1 MKSIREEE
9 KPEVRPIQS
18 GPDKILINKDL
29 LPSRGRYYKGDL
41 YARKLSA
48 IEMKNLSKVRVETV
62 NPVFN
67 QIISSAISGIDLGDV
82 MINDKLWLIYFLR
95 SITYDDFPMKVVGT
109 CPSCGKSHVHEF
121 KLKDLDVI
129 YAPDEMP
136 SELELPNGDKVTVK
150 FPTIETEIEIS
161 RTKNNPAFVED
172 IDEETM
178 TIAAHITSIN
188 GESVGIYE
196 AYTYFARGKGSA
208 KDFSRLTNYLKKYA
222 FGARPST
229 TYTCSCGVE
238 VQVEVP
244 MTRDFFL
251 PEI

>member
-18 GPDKILINKDL
+18 GPDKILVNKDL
-29 LPSRGRYYKGDL
+29 LPSRGRYYKGEL

-136 SELELPNGDKVTVK
+136 SELELPNGDKVTVR